1 MNVILYIVV
10 CLPLKIGVFL
20 FQLFDLPIT
29 RQESER
35 RIRHKSVDDG
45 NQQEFAASVPHKEEL
60 RNSAIRYFTNN
71 EQTSRYFIAYNVV
84 YHTAI
89 EILRE
94 EGWTITLE
102 TDPVGNLF
110 YVFHGDP
117 VKV

>member
-1 MNVILYIVV
+1 MNVLLYIVV
-10 CLPLKIGVFL
+10 SLPLKIRTFL
-20 FQLFDLPIT
+20 CQLLDLPSI
-29 RQESER
+29 RQERET
-35 RIRHKSVDDG
+35 RIRYKSVDDG
-45 NQQEFAASVPHKEEL
+45 NPQEFVTSVPYKEEL
-60 RNSAIRYFTNN
+60 RSSAIRYFRNN
-71 EQTSRYFIAYNVV
+71 EQTSRYFITYNGV
-84 YHTAI
+84 YHAAI